1 MASAASEL
9 ARALARRAEAVCRHY
24 LREGRRAGQY
34 WTVGDAHGS
43 PGRSL
48 YVRLKGSDHGRGA
61 AGKWT
66 DAATG
71 EHGDLLDLIALN
83 QWHDRLADTIEE
95 ARRFLAL
102 PQPVYEF
109 DPGLPPAPR
118 GSRKAAR
125 RLFAA
130 SRPIADTL
138 AESYLQRRGIHNAR
152 GERWLRYHPR
162 CWYRPNADDVP
173 GTPEAFPALIAGVT
187 DDEGMITG
195 VHRTW
200 IDAATLDKAPVAT
213 PRRAMGDLLGHGV
226 RFGAAGPVMAAGEG
240 LETILSLRG
249 PMPTLPMI
257 AALSGAHLAAIAW
270 PAPLRRLYVVRDAD
284 PTGYAA
290 WSTLVARAT
299 KDGIEILPLVTPT
312 GSDFNDAL
320 VAIGCDGLATALT
333 DQLTADD
340 ANRFL
345 VT

>member
-34 WTVGDAHGS
+34 WTVGDVHGS

-48 YVRLKGSDHGRGA
+48 YVRLKGGDHGRGA

-83 QWHDRLADTIEE
+83 QGHDRLADTIEE

-102 PQPVYEF
+102 PRPVREF
-109 DPGLPPAPR
+109 DPSPPPAPH

-130 SRPIADTL
+130 SRPIAGSL
-138 AESYLQRRGIHNAR
+138 AEAYLQRRGIANVR
-152 GERWLRYHPR
+152 REGWLRYHPR
-162 CWYRPNADDVP
+162 CWYRPNADDAP
-173 GTPEAFPALIAGVT
+173 GTPEAFPALIAAVT
-187 DDEGMITG
+187 DEGGTITG

-200 IDAATLDKAPVAT
+200 IDAASLDKAPVAT
-213 PRRAMGDLLGHGV
+213 PRRAMGDLLGQGV
-226 RFGAAGPVMAAGEG
+226 RFDAAGPVMAAGEG

-249 PMPTLPMI
+249 PLPTMPMI

-270 PAPLRRLYVVRDAD
+270 PPPLRRLYVVRDAD
-284 PTGYAA
+284 PSGDAA
-290 WSTLVARAT
+290 WLALIARGA

-320 VAIGCDGLATALT
+320 LAIGRDGLASALAP
-333 DQLTADD
+333 QLTADD
-340 ANRFL
+340 ASRLL

>member
-1 MASAASEL
+1 MASTASHL

-34 WTVGDAHGS
+34 WTVGDVHGS

-48 YVRLKGSDHGRGA
+48 YVRLKGGDHGRGA

-83 QWHDRLADTIEE
+83 QGHDRLADTLDE

-102 PQPVYEF
+102 PQPVREF
-109 DPGLPPAPR
+109 DASLPPAPR

-130 SRPIADTL
+130 SHPIAGTL
-138 AESYLQRRGIHNAR
+138 AEAYLQRRGIHNAR
-152 GERWLRYHPR
+152 EERWLRYHTR
-162 CWYRPNADDVP
+162 CWYRPNADDAP
-173 GTPEAFPALIAGVT
+173 GTPEEFPALIAAVT
-187 DDEGMITG
+187 DDNGMITG

-213 PRRAMGDLLGHGV
+213 PRRAMGELLGHGV

-257 AALSGAHLAAIAW
+257 AALSGAHLAAFAW

-284 PTGYAA
+284 PAGDAA
-290 WSTLVARAT
+290 WSALVARGANN
-299 KDGIEILPLVTPT
+299 GIEIVPLVTPK
-312 GSDFNDAL
+312 GNDFNDAL
-320 VAIGCDGLATALT
+320 VAMGAGAFAALLAK
-333 DQLTADD
+333 QLAPGDAD
-340 ANRFL
+340 RFL
-345 VT
+345 IV

>member
-1 MASAASEL
+1 MASAASDL

-34 WTVGDAHGS
+34 WTVGDVHGS

-48 YVRLKGSDHGRGA
+48 YVRLKGGDHGRGA

-83 QWHDRLADTIEE
+83 QGHDRLADTLEE

-102 PQPVYEF
+102 PKPADNY
-109 DPGLPPAPR
+109 DPQDPPAPR

-130 SRPIADTL
+130 SRPIAGTL
-138 AESYLQRRGIHNAR
+138 AEAYLQRRGIRNAY

-162 CWYRPNADDVP
+162 CWYRPNADDAP
-173 GTPEAFPALIAGVT
+173 GTPEAFPALIAAVT
-187 DDEGMITG
+187 DDDGMITG

-200 IDAATLDKAPVAT
+200 IDAAHLDKAPVAT

-249 PMPTLPMI
+249 PLPTLPMI

-270 PAPLRRLYVVRDAD
+270 PPPLRRLYVVRDAD
-284 PTGYAA
+284 PAGDTA
-290 WSTLVARAT
+290 WSALVARAAN
-299 KDGIEILPLVTPT
+299 DGIEILPLMTPT

-320 VAIGCDGLATALT
+320 LAIGTDGLASALT
-333 DQLTADD
+333 PQLMADD

>member
-1 MASAASEL
+1 MASTASEL
-9 ARALARRAEAVCRHY
+9 ARSLARRAEAVCRHY

-34 WTVGDAHGS
+34 WTVGDVHGS

-48 YVRLKGSDHGRGA
+48 YVRLKGGDHGRGA

-83 QWHDRLADTIEE
+83 QGHDRLADTLDE

-102 PQPVYEF
+102 PPPVREF
-109 DPGLPPAPR
+109 DPSMPPAPR

-130 SRPIADTL
+130 SRPIAGTL
-138 AESYLQRRGIHNAR
+138 AEAYLRRRGIHNAR

-162 CWYRPNADDVP
+162 CWYRPNADDAP
-173 GTPEAFPALIAGVT
+173 GTPEAFPALIAAIT
-187 DDEGMITG
+187 DEDGMITG

-200 IDAATLDKAPVAT
+200 IDAASLDKAPVAT
-213 PRRAMGDLLGHGV
+213 PRRALGELLGHGV

-257 AALSGAHLAAIAW
+257 AALSGAHLAALAW

-284 PTGYAA
+284 PSGDAA
-290 WSTLVARAT
+290 WSTLVARGAN
-299 KDGIEILPLVTPT
+299 DGIEIVPLVTPT

-320 VAIGCDGLATALT
+320 RAIGTSGLATALA
-333 DQLTADD
+333 DQLKADD

>member
-1 MASAASEL
+1 MASAASDL

-24 LREGRRAGQY
+24 LGEGRRAGPY
-34 WTVGDAHGS
+34 WTVGDVHGS

-48 YVRLKGSDHGRGA
+48 SVGLRGSDHGRGA

-83 QWHDRLADTIEE
+83 QGHDRLADTLDE

-102 PQPVYEF
+102 PQPLRKF
-109 DPGLPPAPR
+109 GSSPQPARR

-125 RLFAA
+125 RLFTA

-162 CWYRPNADDVP
+162 CWYRPNADDAH
-173 GTPEAFPALIAGVT
+173 GTPEAFPALIAAIT
-187 DDEGMITG
+187 DDDGMITG

-200 IDAATLDKAPVAT
+200 IDAATLDKAPVVT

-249 PMPTLPMI
+249 PLPTLPMI
-257 AALSGAHLAAIAW
+257 AALSGAHLAALAW

-284 PTGYAA
+284 PAGDAA
-290 WSTLVARAT
+290 WSTLVARGAN
-299 KDGIEILPLVTPT
+299 DGIEIVPLVTPT
-312 GSDFNDAL
+312 GSDFNDVLRAM
-320 VAIGCDGLATALT
+320 GTDGLASALA